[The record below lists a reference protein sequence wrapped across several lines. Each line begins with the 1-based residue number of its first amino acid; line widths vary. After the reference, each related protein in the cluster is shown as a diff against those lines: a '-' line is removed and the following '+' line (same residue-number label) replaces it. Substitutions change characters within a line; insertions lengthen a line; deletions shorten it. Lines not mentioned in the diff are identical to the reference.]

1 MIILLSEEK
10 GDSRSLLSHDRLYQR
25 EVFSIATI
33 FCSILG
39 PNFKHCCFKVIIIL
53 LSEEK
58 GDSRSLLS
66 HDRLYQTEV
75 FSIATIFCSIFG
87 PNFKHCCFKAPN
99 YPFLD

>member
-1 MIILLSEEK
+1 MIQGLFYLTM
-10 GDSRSLLSHDRLYQR
+10 GLYQR

-39 PNFKHCCFKVIIIL
+39 PNFKHCCFKAIIIL

-75 FSIATIFCSIFG
+75 LYR
-87 PNFKHCCFKAPN
+87 N
-99 YPFLD
+99 YFLFNIWSKLQALLF

>member
-58 GDSRSLLS
+58 VIQGLFYLTIGYIRQKCSVSQLFSVEYLV
-66 HDRLYQTEV
+66 QTSSTV
-75 FSIATIFCSIFG
+75 VLKLQTI
-87 PNFKHCCFKAPN
+87 
-99 YPFLD
+99 PF